1 MSRKTNRECR
11 DSAESGRRI
20 VKDVE
25 EGTNRKVLKHSNDV
39 SMLMANPVD
48 IQDPDAVQDRIKEYF
63 ELCMAN
69 DMKPTIPELGMAFGH
84 NRDWILR
91 IVYGKHVTL
100 NDISVGYFQA
110 AFNMINGQLE
120 QYMLN
125 GDTNVVAGIF
135 IAKNNFG
142 YKDQQETIVA
152 HTIDVKKSAEQLT
165 AEAQLLL
172 DSAD

>member
-1 MSRKTNRECR
+1 MARKTNRECR
-11 DSAESGRRI
+11 DSADSGRRI

-39 SMLMANPVD
+39 SALSIEPVD
-48 IQDPDAVQDRIKEYF
+48 VQNPDEVQDRIRHYF
-63 ELCMAN
+63 ELCMEN

-84 NRDWILR
+84 NRDWVLR
-91 IVYGKHVTL
+91 IVQGRNSTL

-110 AFNMINGQLE
+110 AYNMINGQLE

-142 YKDQQETIVA
+142 YKDQQETVVA
-152 HTIDVKKSAEQLT
+152 HTIDVKKSVEQLT
-165 AEAQLLL
+165 AEAQLLIE
-172 DSAD
+172 

>member
-1 MSRKTNRECR
+1 MARKTNRECR
-11 DSAESGRRI
+11 DSADSGRRI

-39 SMLMANPVD
+39 SALSIEPVD
-48 IQDPDAVQDRIKEYF
+48 VQNPDEVQDRIRHYF
-63 ELCMAN
+63 ELCMDN

-84 NRDWILR
+84 NRDWVLR
-91 IVYGKHVTL
+91 IVQGRNSTL

-110 AFNMINGQLE
+110 AYNMINGQLE

-142 YKDQQETIVA
+142 YKDQQETVVA
-152 HTIDVKKSAEQLT
+152 HTIDVKKSVEQLT
-165 AEAQLLL
+165 AEAQLLIE
-172 DSAD
+172 

>member
-1 MSRKTNRECR
+1 MARKTNRECR
-11 DSAESGRRI
+11 DSADSGRRI

-39 SMLMANPVD
+39 SALSIDPVD
-48 IQDPDAVQDRIKEYF
+48 VQNPDEVQDRIRHYF
-63 ELCMAN
+63 ELCMEN

-84 NRDWILR
+84 NRDWVLR
-91 IVYGKHVTL
+91 IVQGRHTTL
-100 NDISVGYFQA
+100 NDISIGYFQA
-110 AFNMINGQLE
+110 AYNMINGQLE

-142 YKDQQETIVA
+142 YKDQQETVVA
-152 HTIDVKKSAEQLT
+152 HTIDVKKSVEQLT
-165 AEAQLLL
+165 AEAQLLIE
-172 DSAD
+172 